1 LLIEGECMAR
11 VAVVTGA
18 ASGMGLAISRRL
30 AEAGNAVALLDLAG
44 DAAEAAAAE
53 LKSTGVATLGAAVD
67 VSDRAAVD
75 DAITR
80 TRTELGPVAIMVTSA
95 GFDRFEPFT
104 DITIDVWER
113 MLAVNL
119 TGTFHC
125 IQSAIADM
133 LDAGW
138 GRIVTIS
145 SSSAQSGTSR
155 MAHYVA
161 SKGGVIG
168 LTKALALE
176 YAPRGITVNTIPPG
190 FIDTPMARRAEERG
204 DLPSIDA
211 VAARTPVRRAGTP
224 DDIAAACAF
233 LCSDEAGY
241 ITGQAINVNGG
252 WYL

>member
-1 LLIEGECMAR
+1 
-11 VAVVTGA
+11 
-18 ASGMGLAISRRL
+18 MGLAIGKRL
-30 AEAGNAVALLDLAG
+30 ADHGHRVALFDLDGGAVDEVADG
-44 DAAEAAAAE
+44 VRANGGEA
-53 LKSTGVATLGAAVD
+53 LGFAVD
-67 VSDRAAVD
+67 VTDRAAVD
-75 DAITR
+75 EALAKVR
-80 TRTELGPVAIMVTSA
+80 NELGPLEIMVTSA
-95 GFDRFEPFT
+95 GIDEFRPFT
-104 DITIDVWER
+104 DITIEAWDR

-125 IQSAIADM
+125 LQAAVPDM
-133 LDAGW
+133 LAAGW

-145 SSSAQSGTSR
+145 SSSAQSGAAR

-176 YAPRGITVNTIPPG
+176 LAPHGITVNTIPPG
-190 FIDTPMARRAEERG
+190 FINTEMTRRAEARG

-211 VAARTPVRRAGTP
+211 VAARTPVRRPGTP

-233 LCSDEAGY
+233 LCSEDAGY
-241 ITGQAINVNGG
+241 ITGQLIGVNGG